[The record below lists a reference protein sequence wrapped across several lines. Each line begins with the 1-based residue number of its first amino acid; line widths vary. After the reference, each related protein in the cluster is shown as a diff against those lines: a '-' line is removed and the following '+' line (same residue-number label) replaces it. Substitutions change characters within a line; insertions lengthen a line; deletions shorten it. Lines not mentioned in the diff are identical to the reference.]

1 MLSDFAQRFHQI
13 KTPRK
18 LLWKKNLGTVK
29 VDFQLEVNGYTW
41 ITMLTGEISL
51 MSSLFGLQLE
61 LQFEDRSMQF
71 TVVPVHAAIIM
82 RFQENP
88 R

>member
-61 LQFEDRSMQF
+61 LQFEDRSMHF